1 MKEEVSKDLDEG
13 EFPTEKILKFDNMK
27 FSHHILER
35 KKSLEFNENFNLHFS
50 EALEARNNLFF
61 LFFFEF
67 FEFFFEDYPTN
78 FERFSDQ
85 VKGVVFISKHYVSF
99 SSSDS
104 KLVKFFCF

>member
-67 FEFFFEDYPTN
+67 FEFLN
-78 FERFSDQ
+78 F
-85 VKGVVFISKHYVSF
+85 
-99 SSSDS
+99 
-104 KLVKFFCF
+104 